1 MSVVPRDLSFGETTI
16 SCGNTIPINVKNN
29 FCTSLDVQP
38 VVSDDSSFTVTPING
53 TIYPTDS
60 ATFIV
65 MFQPASAG
73 MKSAR
78 IIFTHNAQGLPDT
91 INVTGTGTGSAATA
105 VITNYYGTDWQMISL
120 PVEMLCPYTAS
131 NLFTYTSS
139 YEQKDTMVEG
149 VGYWQKLSTPTLRFV
164 GFSITDDTIQ
174 VKTGWNIVGSI
185 SSPFAV
191 NEIQS
196 LPGGVII
203 SNVFGYNGTNY
214 FTTDTI
220 YPGRGYWVKVNEDAA
235 LILSTLEEIFFRKE
249 ILSANSKMAS
259 RVNIVYID
267 ELPPP
272 PPTSPREYLH
282 SMQKIPNEFALEQN
296 YPNPFNPVTNIKYQ
310 ITDISYVSLRIYDML
325 GREVATLVDEMQEAG
340 FKSIRWDASSV
351 VTGVYYYQLTI
362 HYSQGKTSIQTRKL
376 ILIR

>member
-1 MSVVPRDLSFGETTI
+1 MGS
-16 SCGNTIPINVKNN
+16 
-29 FCTSLDVQP
+29 
-38 VVSDDSSFTVTPING
+38 
-53 TIYPTDS
+53 S
-60 ATFIV
+60 ATE
-65 MFQPASAG
+65 
-73 MKSAR
+73 
-78 IIFTHNAQGLPDT
+78 
-91 INVTGTGTGSAATA
+91 
-105 VITNYYGTDWQMISL
+105 VITNYYGTNWQMVSL

-149 VGYWQKLSTPTLRFV
+149 SGYWQKLNTPTLRFV
-164 GFSITDDTIQ
+164 GYSITDDTFQ
-174 VKTGWNIVGSI
+174 VKIGWNMIGSI
-185 SSPFAV
+185 SSPVAV
-191 NEIQS
+191 NDIQS
-196 LPGGVII
+196 IPGGVTI
-203 SNVFGYNGTNY
+203 SNVFGYNGINY
-214 FTTDTI
+214 FVADTI
-220 YPGRGYWVKVNEDAA
+220 YPGRGYWVKVSGDAS
-235 LILSTLEEIFFRKE
+235 LILSALEKISFQKE
-249 ILSANSKMAS
+249 ILSVNSQMAS
-259 RVNIVYID
+259 RVNIVGID

-272 PPTSPREYLH
+272 LPTSPREYSH
-282 SMQKIPNEFALEQN
+282 SAQKIPNEFALEQN